1 MKSALLRPFL
11 GVLLAACMLNFALC
25 ICRIRGEAG
34 K

>member
-11 GVLLAACMLNFALC
+11 GLLLAACMLNVASG